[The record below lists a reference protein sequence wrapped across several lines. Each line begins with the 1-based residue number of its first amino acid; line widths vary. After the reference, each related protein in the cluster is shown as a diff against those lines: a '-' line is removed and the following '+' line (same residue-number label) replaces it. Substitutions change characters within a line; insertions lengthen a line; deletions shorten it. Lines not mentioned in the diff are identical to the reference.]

1 MIWTC
6 TKSNYHLSC
15 WWRWLWGVG
24 QNTKSSFE
32 ILSVGIYS
40 AHRDRGMFRLEGIK
54 PYMSWARA
62 KCISPRIIVVAKL
75 LKLSATCQS
84 TGTTGAWWLAT
95 PSDNCQSRN
104 ANPLLRSIVPPCQE
118 SWNLES
124 HLPSSRSS
132 VSQGSDLSFVPREV
146 FWGQTRRRM
155 VGLEL
160 VLIYSIYSGG
170 GEHSCYRI
178 VLRLCCV
185 VLWLYCVVFCCDC
198 IV

>member
-6 TKSNYHLSC
+6 TKSNYYLSC
-15 WWRWLWGVG
+15 WWRRWWGVG
-24 QNTKSSFE
+24 QDTKSSFE
-32 ILSVGIYS
+32 ILSVGIHS
-40 AHRDRGMFRLEGIK
+40 AHRDRGIFRLEGYQAIHVL
-54 PYMSWARA
+54 SLWA
-62 KCISPRIIVVAKL
+62 KCICPRIIVVAKL

-132 VSQGSDLSFVPREV
+132 VSQGSDLSFVPQEV

-185 VLWLYCVVFCCDC
+185 VL
-198 IV
+198 